1 MVKRNVWVPLYIES
15 WQWKGMFESHY
26 TSVYVLQTSAQ
37 AAWVSSPG
45 TRGAT
50 MASRGQNTLS
60 LTPLWVS
67 HQVLFLTA
75 VMLQVGHPV
84 HTICLRAITGH
95 VTNTLMFWPSGCQ
108 TQSSDNTNVEIL
120 MKDASSWLIRY
131 MSVEILIRTG
141 VCGWLVNML
150 YPCWNIDNVM
160 RACSLLTENKNDVCI
175 IVCVWLTV
183 GDASAVYIL
192 GFSAARSTTL
202 HGWQG
207 FYCWTLC
214 QDPRQARSVG
224 VQSFFSPK
232 KTFLFNIVWF
242 CWKRESDFGFF
253 VCSYNLDDVSTNFT
267 KENLILELLH
277 ECIRAHAFKLLFNI

>member
-26 TSVYVLQTSAQ
+26 TSVSVLQTSAQ

-75 VMLQVGHPV
+75 VMLQVDHPV

-160 RACSLLTENKNDVCI
+160 RGMQPADRKQKWCMYHCMCVVDSWWCICCVHTWILGCPLNHATWMARFSLLNTLSRPLTSQVCWCS
-175 IVCVWLTV
+175 V
-183 GDASAVYIL
+183 
-192 GFSAARSTTL
+192 
-202 HGWQG
+202 
-207 FYCWTLC
+207 FYL
-214 QDPRQARSVG
+214 S
-224 VQSFFSPK
+224 
-232 KTFLFNIVWF
+232 
-242 CWKRESDFGFF
+242 
-253 VCSYNLDDVSTNFT
+253 
-267 KENLILELLH
+267 
-277 ECIRAHAFKLLFNI
+277 

>member
-1 MVKRNVWVPLYIES
+1 MVLAELTVKRNVWVPLYIELMVKRNVWVPLYIES
-15 WQWKGMFESHY
+15 WQWKGMFETHY
-26 TSVYVLQTSAQ
+26 TSVSVLQTSAQ

-50 MASRGQNTLS
+50 MASHGQNTLS

-108 TQSSDNTNVEIL
+108 TQSSNNTNVEIL
-120 MKDASSWLIRY
+120 MKDVSSWLIHY

-150 YPCWNIDNVM
+150 YQCWNIDNVM
-160 RACSLLTENKNDVCI
+160 GACSLLTEIKNDVCI
-175 IVCVWLTV
+175 IVC
-183 GDASAVYIL
+183 
-192 GFSAARSTTL
+192 
-202 HGWQG
+202 GWQLVMHL
-207 FYCWTLC
+207 LC
-214 QDPRQARSVG
+214 TYLDSRLPAQPRYMDGKVFTAEHFVKTPDKPGLLVFSLFSVLKKH
-224 VQSFFSPK
+224 FSL
-232 KTFLFNIVWF
+232 T
-242 CWKRESDFGFF
+242 
-253 VCSYNLDDVSTNFT
+253 
-267 KENLILELLH
+267 
-277 ECIRAHAFKLLFNI
+277 